1 MKTII
6 LISCVSKKGNYKT
19 KAKDLYVSPLFEKS
33 LAYGNKLNPDEIFI
47 LSAKHHLL
55 ELDTEI
61 EPYNITLNN
70 MSKKDRIIWGDKV
83 IEQLKKISDIKND
96 KFIILAGQNYLT
108 PLQSKLTNIV
118 TPLDGKKI
126 GERLQ
131 FLTNQ
136 LK

>member
-1 MKTII
+1 
-6 LISCVSKKGNYKT
+6 
-19 KAKDLYVSPLFEKS
+19 
-33 LAYGNKLNPDEIFI
+33 LAYGQKLNPDKIYI
-47 LSAKHHLL
+47 LSALHHLL
-55 ELDTEI
+55 DLDTEI
-61 EPYNITLNN
+61 EPYNLTLNN
-70 MSKKDRIIWGDKV
+70 MTKSEKTNWGKIV

-108 PLQSKLTNIV
+108 PIQKCLTNIE
-118 TPLDGKKI
+118 TPLNRKKI